1 MTSSNRRRAVDLL
14 QAQIGKEEEK
24 LRQAIQEKRPF
35 KELRVIEESIAGLK
49 KKLREILHQDPDRML
64 DQISARGQ
72 VFSLL
77 LQITGEKTKLRE
89 AIRDGRPFH
98 ELKIIE
104 KAIIEL
110 KKRLREILSHNPN
123 SNQISM

>member
-14 QAQIGKEEEK
+14 QAQIGKEEEN
-24 LRQAIQEKRPF
+24 LRQAIEEKRPF
-35 KELRVIEESIAGLK
+35 KELRVIEEAIAGLK
-49 KKLREILHQDPDRML
+49 KKLRAILHQDPDRRL

-89 AIRDGRPFH
+89 AIMDGRPFH

-104 KAIIEL
+104 EAIIEL
-110 KKRLREILSHNPN
+110 KKRLREILNHNPN
-123 SNQISM
+123 SNQISK